1 MSDSHDALLIID
13 MQNDFVLPGAPA
25 CIRGA
30 QATVSAI
37 RRLLDRFRARNRPV
51 FHIIR
56 TYRADGSDIEW
67 TRLAGFRKQPYLLP
81 GTEGCA
87 IVDEL
92 MPLPGEYQIIKQR
105 FSAFMQTELDLMLR
119 RLHVDEVVVCGTQYP
134 VCIRATL
141 MDALAL
147 GYRAV
152 SVTDA
157 TSAQTPEVAAA
168 NITDLKNMG
177 VLCCTVDE
185 LGGK

>member
-1 MSDSHDALLIID
+1 MSESHDALLIID
-13 MQNDFVLPGAPA
+13 MQKDFVLPGAPV

-30 QATVSAI
+30 QATVPAI
-37 RRLLDRFRARNRPV
+37 RRLLERFRARNRPV
-51 FHIIR
+51 FHVIR
-56 TYRADGSDIEW
+56 AYRADGSDIEW
-67 TRLAGFRKQPYLLP
+67 SRLAGFLEQPYLLA

-92 MPLPGEYQIIKQR
+92 MPLSGEYQIIKPR
-105 FSAFMQTELDLMLR
+105 YSAFMQTELDLMLR

-157 TSAQTPEVAAA
+157 TSAQTPEVAAS
-168 NITDLKNMG
+168 NIADLTNMG
-177 VLCCTVDE
+177 VLCRTVDE
-185 LGGK
+185 LCGE